1 MQNMYFAFQK
11 SGKMRPSRRKKK
23 SFSRTQKN
31 IGDKTGEALFRMVQP
46 QETNIQPEILTLM
59 AKFADKNNND
69 SCKSERK
76 NSS

>member
-1 MQNMYFAFQK
+1 MQNMYFVFQK
-11 SGKMRPSRRKKK
+11 SGKMRPSRRKKSHFPGRK
-23 SFSRTQKN
+23 KISGIKPV
-31 IGDKTGEALFRMVQP
+31 KALFRMVQP

>member
-31 IGDKTGEALFRMVQP
+31 IGDKTGESFIPDGAAARDQHTAGNFNFNGQ
-46 QETNIQPEILTLM
+46 I
-59 AKFADKNNND
+59 
-69 SCKSERK
+69 C
-76 NSS
+76 